1 VSQGRSL
8 INPNWNVLVV
18 VVAWPLRSGMPLA
31 RSRLTSHVASML
43 LTLELEVRRDTRFD
57 WLSEHNVRMT
67 STCASFLSCMS
78 GYVVNATDSG
88 RRHRSEKYASLYHNS
103 IALATIGNEKKS
115 VAFQRVTTGKTGN
128 RRIVSLSADPLRLGY
143 PESAAG
149 LLVSEFA
156 ELST

>member
-103 IALATIGNEKKS
+103 IALA
-115 VAFQRVTTGKTGN
+115 
-128 RRIVSLSADPLRLGY
+128 RIVSLSADPLRLGY